1 MTYYIAPLSRG
12 RHVFVQSRDASKKK
26 RLLSQSGVFN
36 FLPRGAKAVENHHQS
51 IQSKS
56 PMSAQKVPLLIEEIP
71 RPTTWDVSQ
80 NLVNDGIFNYQP
92 QLSAGAGFLNPKRLT
107 CWNPEKSLQ
116 LPPQLP
122 PWCITTNDYFPQ
134 GFSRCLSIL
143 RGRPSALIRAVEG
156 EK

>member
-1 MTYYIAPLSRG
+1 MFFFSPGTRQRRSG
-12 RHVFVQSRDASKKK
+12 CSASPGFSTSCHGG
-26 RLLSQSGVFN
+26 LL
-36 FLPRGAKAVENHHQS
+36 AVEES

-56 PMSAQKVPLLIEEIP
+56 PMFSSKSALLIEEIP
-71 RPTTWDVSQ
+71 MPTTWDVSQ

-134 GFSRCLSIL
+134 GILRCLSIL
-143 RGRPSALIRAVEG
+143 RGRPSALLRAVDC